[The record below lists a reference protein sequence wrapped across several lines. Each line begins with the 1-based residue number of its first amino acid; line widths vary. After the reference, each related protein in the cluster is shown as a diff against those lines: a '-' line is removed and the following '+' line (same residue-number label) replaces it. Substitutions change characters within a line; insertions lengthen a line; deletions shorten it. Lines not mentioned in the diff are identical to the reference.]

1 MQYALWDKKEIKIQF
16 AESQHSRWVF
26 FQHKMSFSIYFQCKT
41 TDIDI
46 ANSMFTFNPT
56 YSNDEC
62 CYSKTN
68 ISFLLNSQQVGWAGQ
83 CLLWG
88 WRFDIARFIMWGRW
102 LNMCLT
108 TFTRW
113 KLICFRTDCLGMPPP
128 GRSRPRS
135 QKKNKGRR
143 QDGAR
148 YNWQQVRDEDSDARN
163 QWQIINDKA

>member
-1 MQYALWDKKEIKIQF
+1 MEAPLLPRCRWWEKASDKLFLVKEWTVQYALWDKKEIKIQF

-83 CLLWG
+83 CLLW
-88 WRFDIARFIMWGRW
+88 RW
-102 LNMCLT
+102 DFWYNQIYNMRVLIKYVPYH
-108 TFTRW
+108 FFKVKINLLQNRLPGDAPTR
-113 KLICFRTDCLGMPPP
+113 
-128 GRSRPRS
+128 
-135 QKKNKGRR
+135 
-143 QDGAR
+143 
-148 YNWQQVRDEDSDARN
+148 
-163 QWQIINDKA
+163 